1 MAWSTMVWEI
11 LAWQNK
17 TNYTTFASEIDDK
30 IWGILNSKLLQKM
43 DSYSC
48 PMTESSPK
56 QTTFKSI
63 GKNKSIL
70 LKLCPYLGVNKG
82 DTLKAKV

>member
-1 MAWSTMVWEI
+1 
-11 LAWQNK
+11 
-17 TNYTTFASEIDDK
+17 
-30 IWGILNSKLLQKM
+30 
-43 DSYSC
+43 
-48 PMTESSPK
+48 MTESSPK